1 MAGIIAFRN
10 AFETRGWHSCLLSDC
25 GYPPSSQ
32 YPLREEAPV
41 RTLQLIGFLV
51 FILLLIDC
59 KSGADFVLEE
69 ENPPTEITEPQSTT
83 KATTTTT
90 PIHPIPSS
98 TRRSI
103 LSPTLIPTGIVQPT
117 LQKAEKAESVLE
129 LPDLELPDELTG
141 GVEAVSHCTGESEE
155 YLLKYGVPELNA
167 ELIQCIQE
175 YMENN

>member
-1 MAGIIAFRN
+1 M
-10 AFETRGWHSCLLSDC
+10 
-25 GYPPSSQ
+25 
-32 YPLREEAPV
+32 

-51 FILLLIDC
+51 FILLLIAC

-83 KATTTTT
+83 TTTH
-90 PIHPIPSS
+90 IHPIPSS
-98 TRRSI
+98 TRRNI

-129 LPDLELPDELTG
+129 LPDELTG

-155 YLLKYGVPELNA
+155 YLLEYGVPELNA